1 MKLPNFVNQFADSSS
16 KTGHDFDN
24 DVVIMV
30 VPAFI
35 GSPSTT
41 GLALRFTLVCCN
53 SDDLFKAFIV

>member
-1 MKLPNFVNQFADSSS
+1 MKLPNFVNQFADNSS
-16 KTGHDFDN
+16 KIGHDFDN

-41 GLALRFTLVCCN
+41 GLALRFTLVCHN
-53 SDDLFKAFIV
+53 SDDLIKAL